1 MFNSAPLA
9 LKNKAEFLEIS
20 FFAILAMALRL
31 SALAKGRGV
40 SWARLV
46 GLRAICIHYFDEK
59 LLAGSFAWIAAFYGK
74 FALYWGACGES
85 GRVFEAMLGS
95 PQRARVCANVRPP
108 RSFFGGFSVR
118 FSAGVARSAILS
130 F

>member
-1 MFNSAPLA
+1 MCLIARRSLA

-40 SWARLV
+40 SWARPV
-46 GLRAICIHYFDEK
+46 GLRAICILYFDEK

-85 GRVFEAMLGS
+85 GRVFEA
-95 PQRARVCANVRPP
+95 C
-108 RSFFGGFSVR
+108 
-118 FSAGVARSAILS
+118 
-130 F
+130 

>member
-20 FFAILAMALRL
+20 FFAILEIALRL
-31 SALAKGRGV
+31 SALAKGWGV

-59 LLAGSFAWIAAFYGK
+59 LLQVLLRGLRHFMENSRFI
-74 FALYWGACGES
+74 GAHAE
-85 GRVFEAMLGS
+85 RVEGYLK
-95 PQRARVCANVRPP
+95 PC
-108 RSFFGGFSVR
+108 
-118 FSAGVARSAILS
+118 
-130 F
+130 